1 MSTVE
6 EIDISKLEKLVEEAL
21 EKYEPYDV
29 IEKALRPAMEE
40 VGRKFER
47 GEYFIAELVLVADV
61 FKEIFNKFF
70 KPRVSKMGKAKPM
83 GKVVIGTIE
92 GDIHDIGKSIVA
104 AILEASGFEVI
115 DLGVDVSADKFVKEA
130 EKHNADVIA
139 MSSLLATTMLNMGKV
154 TELLKKKGIRDK
166 YIVIIGGAAA
176 SEEFARKI
184 GADAYGKDAY
194 DGLKKLKKLIAEKRK
209 QQ

>member
-1 MSTVE
+1 MSNVE
-6 EIDISKLEKLVEEAL
+6 EIDLSKLEKLVEEAL
-21 EKYEPYDV
+21 KNYEPYDV

-47 GEYFIAELVLVADV
+47 GEYFIAELVLIADV

-70 KPRVSKMGKAKPM
+70 KPRISKMGKAKPV

-115 DLGVDVSADKFVKEA
+115 DLGVDVPANKFVEEA
-130 EKHNADVIA
+130 EKHNADIIA
-139 MSSLLATTMLNMGKV
+139 MSSLLTTTMLNMVKV
-154 TELLKKKGIRDK
+154 TKLLEKKGVRDK
-166 YIVIIGGAAA
+166 YIVIIGGAAV
-176 SEEFARKI
+176 SEEFAKRI

>member
-21 EKYEPYDV
+21 ERYDPYDV

-47 GEYFIAELVLVADV
+47 GEYFIAELVLVSDV

-70 KPRVSKMGKAKPM
+70 KPRVSKMDKAKPI

-130 EKHNADVIA
+130 EKHNADIIA
-139 MSSLLATTMLNMGKV
+139 MSSLLTTTMLNMGKV
-154 TELLKKKGIRDK
+154 TELLKKKGIRDR

>member
-70 KPRVSKMGKAKPM
+70 KPRVSKVSKAKPM

-130 EKHNADVIA
+130 EKHSADVIA
-139 MSSLLATTMLNMGKV
+139 MSSLLTTTMLNMGKV
-154 TELLKKKGIRDK
+154 TELLKEKGIRDK

-184 GADAYGKDAY
+184 GADAYGIDAY